1 MQKLVVLLCTT
12 NKQSER
18 EINITTSFVLAIKK
32 YLGINLTKK
41 VKNLYTK
48 NYKRML
54 KEILKDTYK

>member
-1 MQKLVVLLCTT
+1 MYHH
-12 NKQSER
+12 KQSER

>member
-18 EINITTSFVLAIKK
+18 EINKTTSFVLAIKK

-48 NYKRML
+48 NCKRML